1 MTGVID
7 HHDEENTVPRDT
19 DPEPRIVE
27 KAGSCTSL
35 VVRYCRQTWD
45 AISASSLSSG
55 AAHGQGESAVDDE
68 AVTRVWDAQVAK
80 IALASILVDTANLRP
95 PGRVEQVDRDA
106 VEYLEGRIT
115 LIPREAK
122 VWDRERFF
130 KELQGAK
137 GMIEGLVL
145 GEILKKD
152 YKMWSEGERKLG
164 MSSVVK
170 DLRFLIRKAEAEGDE
185 SGKYEP
191 FENVLNRFMNEEGLE
206 VFAIMTMPTTHQG
219 DFQRELLIQARPS
232 AHESVKR
239 FLDTAV
245 QELELEEMNLEAV
258 AKIDLSSADVWRNT
272 WRQKELS
279 KGRKQ
284 VAPLLRDAMRG

>member
-1 MTGVID
+1 VTGVID

-19 DPEPRIVE
+19 DPEPRILE

-45 AISASSLSSG
+45 AISLSSPSTG

-68 AVTRVWDAQVAK
+68 AVTRVWDAQIAK
-80 IALASILVDTANLRP
+80 IAVASILVDTANLRP

-122 VWDRERFF
+122 DWVRDRFF
-130 KELQGAK
+130 KELQEAK
-137 GMIEGLVL
+137 GMIEGLML

-185 SGKYEP
+185 SKKHEP
-191 FENVLNRFMNEEGLE
+191 FENVLNEVMDEEGLE
-206 VFAIMTMPTTHQG
+206 VFAIMTTSTTHHG

-245 QELELEEMNLEAV
+245 KELELEEMHVGAV

-284 VAPLLRDAMRG
+284 VAPLLRDAIRG

>member
-1 MTGVID
+1 VTGVID

-122 VWDRERFF
+122 GWDRERFF

-137 GMIEGLVL
+137 GMIEGLML

-164 MSSVVK
+164 ISSVVK
-170 DLRFLIRKAEAEGDE
+170 DLRFLIKKAEAEGGK
-185 SGKYEP
+185 SGKHEP
-191 FENVLNRFMNEEGLE
+191 FVNVLDRLMDEEGLE
-206 VFAIMTMPTTHQG
+206 ISAIMTTSTTDQG
-219 DFQRELLIQARPS
+219 DFQRELLVQARPS

-239 FLDTAV
+239 FLETAV
-245 QELELEEMNLEAV
+245 KELELEEMNMEAV
-258 AKIDLSSADVWRNT
+258 AKIDSPSADVWRKIY
-272 WRQKELS
+272 RHKELS

-284 VAPLLRDAMRG
+284 VAPLLRDAMKG